1 MYSITKILHH
11 FIQKLIFQYKKIARF
26 LGGSAPQTSWTP
38 FLEFLPSLLDSMATV
53 FSISVSVLKQNS
65 SPNTK
70 KSLGGLRPPNPH
82 RGLCPL
88 DSCWGPVGL
97 RQGSG
102 GCRPQ
107 TQTSPSLEVAPH
119 YNLPGSAPDQYTCV
133 NYKYEPCN

>member
-26 LGGSAPQTSWTP
+26 LGGSAPQTSWIP

-88 DSCWGPVGL
+88 DPFWGEPVPL
-97 RQGSG
+97 PQKNRTCPPSPREKFKR
-102 GCRPQ
+102 RP
-107 TQTSPSLEVAPH
+107 PI
-119 YNLPGSAPDQYTCV
+119 PG
-133 NYKYEPCN
+133 